1 MASRHPKFH
10 GRVEGARDR
19 CAVPGLRRAGRIQ
32 GAAAAAKF
40 RRPRL
45 LALPVPGACSRA
57 QCEVQFLQRHEPRR
71 DHRSAVAAG
80 GMGPRH
86 AGVRACRIRP
96 GSVVERLRRSARRH
110 LHPFSPFAARIILA
124 LQSRGAA
131 RAFRPWA
138 RRGSRPQGRAR
149 TAIRSSSGATTRT
162 ATAAIEATKVSSAK
176 SSRRTSC

>member
-19 CAVPGLRRAGRIQ
+19 CAVPGCGEPGEFKAPLAAAQFRRAR
-32 GAAAAAKF
+32 F
-40 RRPRL
+40 

-110 LHPFSPFAARIILA
+110 LHPLSPFAAANHPRASI
-124 LQSRGAA
+124 A
-131 RAFRPWA
+131 RSSA
-138 RRGSRPQGRAR
+138 RFPSSGSATKPTSRPCA
-149 TAIRSSSGATTRT
+149 TAIRSSSGVTTRT
-162 ATAAIEATKVSSAK
+162 AMAAIEATKVSSAK